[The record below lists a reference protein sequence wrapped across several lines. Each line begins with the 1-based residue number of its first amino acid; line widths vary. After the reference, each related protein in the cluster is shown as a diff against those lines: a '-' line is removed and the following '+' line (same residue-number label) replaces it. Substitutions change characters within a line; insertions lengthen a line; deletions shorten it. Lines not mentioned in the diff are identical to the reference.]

1 MHGVESTEGRWR
13 PGPAV
18 RAGRGWEQRHSG
30 LKVALQIGALT
41 PAGAEPMN
49 ATMNAAASQVEF
61 RFNSAVGD
69 HECPLCGA
77 SFHTTPG
84 SWPFLAGTVTPVCG
98 GPDCPV
104 AEDAPDA
111 SPCDTLFAF
120 CDLAADTLRALAAT
134 DEADSV
140 PERLRR
146 VALDESLPEADRG
159 LLNRA
164 AIDLLF
170 WEADQTRI
178 AALEPRLV
186 LQTCPEAAAEMLL
199 SGCGDI
205 V

>member
-1 MHGVESTEGRWR
+1 MNPTMKPAS
-13 PGPAV
+13 PAV
-18 RAGRGWEQRHSG
+18 EY
-30 LKVALQIGALT
+30 
-41 PAGAEPMN
+41 
-49 ATMNAAASQVEF
+49 
-61 RFNSAVGD
+61 RFNSVHGEHD
-69 HECPLCGA
+69 CPLCGA

-84 SWPFLAGTVTPVCG
+84 SWPFLVGTITPVCG

-104 AEDAPDA
+104 GDDVETA

-120 CDLAADTLRALAAT
+120 CDMASATLHALRDAPAQ
-134 DEADSV
+134 ERV

-146 VALDESLPEADRG
+146 VALDEALPEADRS

-170 WEADQTRI
+170 WEADSTEI
-178 AALEPRLV
+178 AAVEPRLV
-186 LQTCPEAAAEMLL
+186 LRTCPEAAAEMLL